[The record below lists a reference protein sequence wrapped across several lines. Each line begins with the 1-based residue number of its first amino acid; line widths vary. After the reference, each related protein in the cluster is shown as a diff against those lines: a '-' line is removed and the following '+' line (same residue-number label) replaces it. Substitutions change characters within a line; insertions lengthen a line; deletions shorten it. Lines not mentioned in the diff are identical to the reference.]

1 MIRKPHPA
9 GHDVTGYCMIAT
21 GSRVAARLAV
31 VLACHLGVVMGL
43 PDAAAAEER
52 QLFMFVMNL
61 SDQQVLDLRA
71 DEVRVQQT
79 GGECKVVSLQ
89 PEIDGMKIA
98 LIVDN
103 SGAVANS
110 LTALRDG
117 LLTFLDEL
125 PAKHEIGLF
134 TIGGQV
140 RQRVG
145 FTTDR
150 EALAAQ
156 VDRLFAENNTTAV
169 LIDGLLETWDR
180 RFDAEDAWPVFV
192 LVVYDGPEASN
203 LRERKFNEFQ
213 REPMARGATAHSI
226 LVSTHIHTHSGGGL
240 QTIVSVN
247 LAENTGGVHTSLA
260 APTALPKGLTELART
275 MAAHY
280 DEAKNRY
287 RVVFECDPD
296 NPSVPIN
303 VVVTRPAVAVRL
315 FADRRANR

>member
-1 MIRKPHPA
+1 
-9 GHDVTGYCMIAT
+9 MIAT

-31 VLACHLGVVMGL
+31 ILTCHQGVVMGL

-52 QLFMFVMNL
+52 QLFM
-61 SDQQVLDLRA
+61 SVLDQSGEPVLDVRA
-71 DEVRVQQT
+71 DEVRVRQT

-117 LLTFLDEL
+117 LRTFLEEL
-125 PAKHEIGLF
+125 PTKHAIGLF
-134 TIGGQV
+134 TIAGQTL
-140 RQRVG
+140 QRVG
-145 FTTDR
+145 FTTNR

-156 VDRLFAENNTTAV
+156 VNRLFVERNTSAALV
-169 LIDGLLETWDR
+169 DGLLETWDR

-192 LVVYDGPEASN
+192 LVLYDGVEGSSVEG
-203 LRERKFNEFQ
+203 REFNEFVQ
-213 REPMARGATAHSI
+213 ELRARGATAHSI
-226 LVSTHIHTHSGGGL
+226 LVSTRGGGL
-240 QTIVSVN
+240 QTNVSLN
-247 LAENTGGVHTSLA
+247 LTENTGGVYQSLA
-260 APTALPKGLTELART
+260 TPTALTQALTELATT

-296 NPSVPIN
+296 NPSAPIS
-303 VVVTRPAVAVRL
+303 VGVTRPAVGVRL

>member
-1 MIRKPHPA
+1 
-9 GHDVTGYCMIAT
+9 MIAT

-61 SDQQVLDLRA
+61 SGQPVFDVRA

-110 LTALRDG
+110 LTALRGG
-117 LLTFLDEL
+117 LLAFLEEL
-125 PAKHEIGLF
+125 PTKHEIGLF
-134 TIGGQV
+134 TIAGQTL
-140 RQRVG
+140 QRVG
-145 FTTDR
+145 FTTNR

-156 VDRLFAENNTTAV
+156 VNRLFVERNTSAALV
-169 LIDGLLETWDR
+169 DGLLETWDR

-192 LVVYDGPEASN
+192 LVVHDGPEESGGGW
-203 LRERKFNEFQ
+203 ERDFNEFVQ
-213 REPMARGATAHSI
+213 ELRARGATAHSI
-226 LVSTHIHTHSGGGL
+226 LVSTRGGGL
-240 QTIVSVN
+240 QTNVSLN
-247 LAENTGGVHTSLA
+247 LTENTGGVYQSLA
-260 APTALPKGLTELART
+260 TPTAGRVTPTLIGANGLSGSHSNT
-275 MAAHY
+275 
-280 DEAKNRY
+280 
-287 RVVFECDPD
+287 
-296 NPSVPIN
+296 
-303 VVVTRPAVAVRL
+303 TR
-315 FADRRANR
+315 

>member
-1 MIRKPHPA
+1 
-9 GHDVTGYCMIAT
+9 MIAT
-21 GSRVAARLAV
+21 RLHVAARLTV
-31 VLACHLGVVMGL
+31 VLACHLGVGMGL

-52 QLFMFVMNL
+52 QLFMLVMNR
-61 SDQQVLDLRA
+61 SGEPVLDLRA

-103 SGAVANS
+103 SGAAANS

-117 LLTFLDEL
+117 LRAFLEEL

-134 TIGGQV
+134 TIGGQI

-150 EALAAQ
+150 EAFAAE
-156 VDRLFAENNTTAV
+156 VNGLFVERNAGAWLV
-169 LIDGLLETWDR
+169 RGLLETWDR
-180 RFDAEDAWPVFV
+180 RFDEEDAWPVFV
-192 LVVYDGPEASN
+192 LVVHDGPETSSWQ
-203 LRERKFNEFQ
+203 ERQFNEFVV
-213 REPMARGATAHSI
+213 ELMTRGATVHSI
-226 LVSTHIHTHSGGGL
+226 LVSTQGGGL
-240 QTIVSVN
+240 QTN
-247 LAENTGGVHTSLA
+247 LSLNLTGNTGGVQKSLA
-260 APTALPKGLTELART
+260 APTALTGALTELATT

-296 NPSVPIN
+296 NPSASIN
-303 VVVTRPAVAVRL
+303 VQVTRPAVDVHL